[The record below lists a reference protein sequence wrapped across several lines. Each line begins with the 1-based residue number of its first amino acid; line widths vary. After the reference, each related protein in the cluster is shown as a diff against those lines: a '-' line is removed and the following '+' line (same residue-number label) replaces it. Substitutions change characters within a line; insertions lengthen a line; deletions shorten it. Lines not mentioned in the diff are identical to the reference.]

1 LNWGE
6 DRPAGPRRGRWSQAE
21 VAVLRDLYG
30 LRDLRAIAR
39 ELNRS
44 EESVRRK
51 AEELFRGAGRTGP
64 WTVQEVERLKRYLGL
79 NGPEVIA
86 RILGRPREEVERQIF
101 ALGRIQRDGGWTR
114 KEVQHFR
121 RVYGTR
127 RDEDLSVIFGRT
139 LRSVQRLAEDLCLA
153 KDKAF
158 LKRQRGEGATRM
170 PRWRESELA
179 LLRELYP
186 TTANLEIARRLDRSV
201 KSVVSKAHH
210 LGLKKAPQRLEEMGR
225 ENVSLRYRGR
235 RAGHPARSGDA
246 TPRRDG
252 AAGPE
257 GHGAS

>member
-6 DRPAGPRRGRWSQAE
+6 ERPAGPRRGRWSQVE
-21 VAVLRDLYG
+21 VAVLKDLFG
-30 LRDLRAIAR
+30 LRDLKAIAR

-51 AEELFRGAGRTGP
+51 AEELFRGTSRSGP

-101 ALGRIQRDGGWTR
+101 ALGRIQRDGEWTR
-114 KEVQHFR
+114 KEVQQFR

-127 RDEDLSVIFGRT
+127 RDEDLCVIFGRS
-139 LRSVQRLAEDLCLA
+139 LRSVRALAERLCLA

-158 LKRQRGEGATRM
+158 LKRERGDGATRM
-170 PRWRESELA
+170 PRWRTEELE
-179 LLRELYP
+179 LLRRLYP
-186 TTANLEIARRLDRSV
+186 TTSNLEIARQLDRSV

-210 LGLKKAPQRLEEMGR
+210 LGLKKAAERLEEMGR

-235 RAGHPARSGDA
+235 RAGHESRKG
-246 TPRRDG
+246 G
-252 AAGPE
+252 APE
-257 GHGAS
+257 GGEPAS